1 MTWLMA
7 VKVLGLL
14 AALGLFVAWQWRDLA
29 RAGRRSAL
37 AGKVVL
43 VTGAASGIGAAG
55 ARALQRAGAVPVLVD
70 CDAAPLAALAAA
82 MDAEAAEAGRQ
93 PSGADRAGASAGVPA
108 GASAGAGAGPD
119 ETAAP
124 GVLAVVADVTIPAQC
139 AAAVAAAVARHGR
152 LDVVWANAGVASF
165 GPLAHTDPLA
175 WQRCIDVNV
184 LGVFH
189 TVRAAL
195 PELLRQ
201 RGQVLVSASVSSFAH
216 PPLMSAYAASK
227 AAVEAMCNAWRIELA
242 AHGVSVSALHASW
255 VRTPLMD
262 EGALHPAFSR
272 LRATMPGLLNGEV
285 SAEAAA
291 RRILEGLAARRSRI
305 WVPGWVVWLHVLRPL
320 LHTRMAERAL
330 RQAAPDLERLYLEGL
345 AESGPVASS
354 FGPRELARS
363 QQRPP
368 V

>member
-1 MTWLMA
+1 MA

-14 AALGLFVAWQWRDLA
+14 AALVVFVVWQWRDLA

-55 ARALQRAGAVPVLVD
+55 ARALQRVGAVPVLVD

-82 MDAEAAEAGRQ
+82 MDAAAM
-93 PSGADRAGASAGVPA
+93 GAAADGPPGQA
-108 GASAGAGAGPD
+108 AGAGAGADLP
-119 ETAAP
+119 AAP
-124 GVLAVVADVTIPAQC
+124 GVLSVVADVTVPAQC

-165 GPLAHTDPLA
+165 GPLAYTDPLA
-175 WQRCIDVNV
+175 WQRCIEVNV

-195 PELLRQ
+195 PELLKQ

-255 VRTPLMD
+255 VSTPLME

-272 LRATMPGLLNGEV
+272 LRATMPGFLNGEV
-285 SAEAAA
+285 SADAAA
-291 RRILEGLAARRSRI
+291 TTILEGLAERRSRI
-305 WVPGWVVWLHVLRPL
+305 WVPGWVRWLYVMRAL
-320 LHTRMAERAL
+320 LHTQVAERAL

-345 AESGPVASS
+345 AESGPAASS

-368 V
+368 G